1 MKRKRLQFVLA
12 LLMTAATGAWADDTF
27 STSPYETDKTFNN
40 KVTVAANTTLTINK
54 GVTVTAKAGLNIKSG
69 ATLTV
74 TGGGTLAV
82 RNQDGDNGLLGV
94 EGTPNQ
100 PDPGMDA
107 IFGGGTLAIDGAIVT
122 ANGGNGGK
130 GGDGG
135 TGGMGG
141 DGGYGIKN
149 VTVSIIN
156 GSITAIGGSGGQG
169 GRGSSHP
176 GEPVVTGRSGAD
188 GKGFS
193 LFPSISGATICWSSN
208 GSDWTPY
215 ENNTGETK
223 RYMKAY
229 RYTYSVSLNDG
240 TLNPTTWTAKA
251 GEAATFSALPLKGVA
266 EGQSVTLKYSG
277 RRKVKSVTATT
288 DAEPDPLTVPLT
300 MEAVN
305 AGTIVVSNPK
315 ALTFKYSTD
324 NGATKTETSATNVEI
339 PVEAGDK
346 VQFYGNNTTYS
357 DGQKYFNI
365 NGSGSSFT
373 CNVYGNIMS
382 LLDEDNF
389 ATMTNLPNEEFVFY
403 GLLCNNSTLIDA
415 SGLLLPA
422 MTMTRFCYAGMF
434 NNCVRLTAA
443 PNLPAET
450 LAVNCYDSMFFA
462 CYSLTTSPVLPAKTL
477 VERCYYYM
485 FRGCN
490 VLVSVTCLATSGIKE
505 NSSTSA
511 WLGDAGRTAEG
522 PKTFIADPSA
532 SWPSG
537 NSGIP
542 SGWTRLNPDGTEY
555 VAP

>member
-1 MKRKRLQFVLA
+1 MMHLRLLTLLA

-54 GVTVTAKAGLNIKSG
+54 GTTVTAKAGLNIKSG

-82 RNQDGDNGLLGV
+82 RNQDGDNGLLDDG
-94 EGTPNQ
+94 GTPNQ

-135 TGGMGG
+135 MGGEGG
-141 DGGYGIKN
+141 DGGYGIAN
-149 VTVSIIN
+149 ATVSIIN

-169 GRGSSHP
+169 GLGSSHL
-176 GEPVVTGRSGAD
+176 GEPVVTGPSGAE
-188 GKGFS
+188 GKGFET
-193 LFPSISGATICWSSN
+193 FPSISGATICWSSN

-251 GEAATFSALPLKGVA
+251 GEATTFSALPLEGVA

-277 RRKVKSVTATT
+277 RRKVKSVTATH
-288 DAEPDPLTVPLT
+288 DGPNPLAEPLTV
-300 MEAVN
+300 EATA

-324 NGATKTETSATNVEI
+324 DGATKTETSATNVEI

-357 DGQKYFNI
+357 DGQNYFNI
-365 NGSGSSFT
+365 NGSGSRFL
-373 CNVYGNIMS
+373 CNLYGNIMS

-389 ATMTNLPNEEFVFY
+389 ATMTNLPNVEYVFY
-403 GLLCNNSTLIDA
+403 GLLCNNNTLIDA

-422 MTMTRFCYAGMF
+422 TTLSYACYAGMF
-434 NNCVRLTAA
+434 GSCSGLYAA
-443 PNLPAET
+443 PDLPAET
-450 LAVNCYDSMFFA
+450 LAVK
-462 CYSLTTSPVLPAKTL
+462 CYSNMFTNCLFLTKSPVLPAKKL
-477 VERCYYYM
+477 VDECYNHM
-485 FRGCN
+485 FYGCSS
-490 VLVSVTCLATSGIKE
+490 LPSVTCFATSGINE
-505 NSSTSA
+505 NNSTYS
-511 WLGDAGRTAEG
+511 WLSRAGTHAGRTR
-522 PKTFIADPSA
+522 TFTADPSA
-532 SWPSG
+532 SWSSDG
-537 NSGIP
+537 NGIP
-542 SGWTRLNPDGTEY
+542 SSWTRLNPDGTEY
-555 VAP
+555 EAP